1 MRIALG
7 RLLGGLLMLLV
18 LAACGPT
25 AHPAAPAATPL
36 TPSAP
41 AAAPAPP
48 PPLPRVRVAYAS
60 DSPAELPA
68 QVAHEAG
75 LFAKHGL
82 DVSVERIAG
91 GSSKVLQVMLA
102 GELELAQVGGTA
114 VVDAYLAGADPVYVG
129 SHLQVLLL
137 TIYGPPEVQRLEDLR
152 GKAIAMTRAG
162 TISDFAARYAAARA
176 GLRPEVDVGFIPTGG
191 NAETLA
197 AMTSGN
203 IAAGVFASPWDV
215 TARKLGLHELANLA
229 NLGLDFPHNGL
240 LARRD
245 FLAEQPDAARRF
257 MRGWI
262 EAIAL
267 IKQDKPFTLQV
278 IRKYLA
284 TDDAEAVESGYE
296 TFGTDYLVRAPYP
309 TRAAFQSILDFV
321 AERDPRA
328 RDLSIDRMLDDR
340 LVRALDQEGFIDGL
354 YR

>member
-1 MRIALG
+1 MRTALG
-7 RLLGGLLMLLV
+7 PLLGGLLITLAF
-18 LAACGPT
+18 AACGPT
-25 AHPAAPAATPL
+25 ANPAAPAAP
-36 TPSAP
+36 PVQASAP
-41 AAAPAPP
+41 AAAPAP

-68 QVAHEAG
+68 QVGYEAG

-137 TIYGPPEVQRLEDLR
+137 TVYGPPEVQRLEDLR

-203 IAAGVFASPWDV
+203 VAAGVFASPWDV

-245 FLAEQPDAARRF
+245 FLADQPEAARRF
-257 MRGWI
+257 LRGWI

-284 TDDAEAVESGYE
+284 TDDAETVESGYE
-296 TFGTDYLVRAPYP
+296 TFGGDHLVRAPYP
-309 TRAAFQSILDFV
+309 TRAEFQSIVDFV

-328 RDLSIDRMLDDR
+328 RDLPIDRMLDDR
-340 LVRALDQEGFIDGL
+340 LVRALDQEGFIDSL